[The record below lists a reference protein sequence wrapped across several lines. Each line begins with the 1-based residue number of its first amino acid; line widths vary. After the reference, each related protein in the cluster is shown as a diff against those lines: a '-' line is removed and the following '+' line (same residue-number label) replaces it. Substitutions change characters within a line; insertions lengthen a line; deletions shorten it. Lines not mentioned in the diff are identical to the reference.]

1 MVTIQEQWTSPN
13 CTANAQVPAVF
24 GQPRNATSITI
35 HHWGDPAWGQT
46 FSGVVTFLCDGN
58 RPNPTS
64 AHYIVESG
72 QAACIVS
79 PDDAAWHAGSPQ
91 GNATSI
97 GIECNPLER
106 DGDYQTVAEVI
117 RFIRSIYGDLP
128 LVPHNH
134 WIQTDCPGT
143 YDLARLDALARG
155 VAAQASTVTPI
166 TPQEGFLMALTDQQQ
181 TDLYNRVMGGIPG
194 GDSTHESG
202 RLLNLNDVPA
212 IAAAAAA
219 AVLNSPVPWYGFDGK
234 QPTEGRSTT
243 SLGLATG
250 YTDTIAAANHIDQK
264 ALASDIADAIL
275 AKVLTK

>member
-13 CTANAQVPAVF
+13 CTPNAQVPAVF

-64 AHYIVESG
+64 AHYVVESG

-155 VAAQASTVTPI
+155 AQPAPAPI
-166 TPQEGFLMALTDQQQ
+166 QEGPLMALSDADQQFILDQ
-181 TDLYNRVMGGIPG
+181 VKYISSPAFKRDIFTGASEDEKAARRQFIADLFNFQIP
-194 GDSTHESG
+194 
-202 RLLNLNDVPA
+202 
-212 IAAAAAA
+212 
-219 AVLNSPVPWYGFDGK
+219 WFGFNG
-234 QPTEGRSTT
+234 QLATEGRTTT

-250 YTDTIAAANHIDQK
+250 YFDTQAAANHIDQK

-275 AKVLTK
+275 AKVLAK